1 MATVEE
7 LLKAQNASQNA
18 SGATIPNATPT
29 ASVAPAPTESENRIN
44 AMFDAQKESQL
55 KQLESAYNQSMSAQ
69 QAALDKI
76 APQYQ
81 TAANDLAVQYE
92 RNRRNFNEQ
101 AAMNGINTGAASQAA
116 LAQNNEYLR
125 SFGNLRSSEGE
136 AIANANRGMAD
147 LTTNYQTNIS
157 AAIADNDY
165 KRAAALLDQYQ
176 TDRTEALARAEV
188 LASYGDFS
196 QYELLWGKAQADAM
210 KANWASLNPLLAFNM
225 GAITPDQYNN
235 LVSGRPINE
244 GLDQNGNK
252 VVAVISGG
260 GAYSPSASDTLRNQI
275 HSMYYGTNGSNK
287 DISDSGLY
295 QALIN
300 SANRF

>member
-18 SGATIPNATPT
+18 SGTTIPNATTT
-29 ASVAPAPTESENRIN
+29 APVTPAAPASPTMTEGERRIN

-116 LAQNNEYLR
+116 LAQNNEYQR

-136 AIANANRGMAD
+136 AIANANRGIAD
-147 LTTNYQTNIS
+147 LTTNYQNDIS

-165 KRAAALLDQYQ
+165 NRAAALLDEYNVQYSR
-176 TDRTEALARAEV
+176 DLAKAEA

-196 QYELLWGKAQADAM
+196 GFAAIYGQAEANKMKKAWIAT
-210 KANWASLNPLLAFNM
+210 NPQLAFM
-225 GAITPDQYNN
+225 TGAITEEQYNN
-235 LVSGRPINE
+235 L
-244 GLDQNGNK
+244 
-252 VVAVISGG
+252 ISGYPADYIG
-260 GAYSPSASDTLRNQI
+260 GSGIGGGYSPSASDTLRSQI

-287 DISDSGLY
+287 DISNSGLY

-300 SANRF
+300 NANSF